1 MNLAYKS
8 SLLIGSIF
16 LVTSNVAIASV
27 QPSSCGE
34 IRLVHDKT
42 NSSIMWADSING
54 VKVGD
59 QATIAA
65 NEYRLRVSS
74 GEHFIN
80 VKQKTTRNLRQ
91 HSSLSNH
98 SIPSSDETRKA
109 YASRF
114 IQNHFLS
121 IDIKPNKAY
130 VFSLSADKKNLKL
143 KKVVEKECD
152 LTKSINLEEKK
163 YTTVTLEDLSEL
175 HQEKLMKLTNLLATN
190 ESSSKTGRLL
200 PLSLLTYFGVV
211 VDDEYDDGAIQVLS
225 VQPMSS
231 AFKLGLRSGDKIIKF
246 NRRTSNQFNL
256 KPVELLEG
264 LVNLLH
270 YYDDMKLV
278 IKRDGKRRIIEGKFL
293 PILVPQAW
301 IKRKGQEVTLTKVK
315 QDLDWNEQL
324 FYMEFLRELLER
336 YENELADTERL
347 AIRSKARHVN
357 KLGLKGSF
365 TNAGSMKLSYVDPFS
380 SFFKHGIAIGEEIV
394 SFGKDKKIPN
404 NISSFTDY
412 FSHLDSGSTFYV
424 EIRNGKQ
431 TRIVTGEFE
440 PIYYPEFEFV
450 LDLSSVK
457 TAEQNILLAYEE
469 LEKRRII
476 DGRHESRWKRKNSK
490 PTRSQRSFESMLNY
504 RHSTGPQVNSKGRTA
519 K

>member
-1 MNLAYKS
+1 MNLAYKP
-8 SLLIGSIF
+8 SLLVGAML
-16 LVTSNVAIASV
+16 LVTSNVAVANV
-27 QPSSCGE
+27 QHSSCGE

-42 NSSIMWADSING
+42 TSSIMWVDNING
-54 VKVGD
+54 IKVND

-65 NEYRLRVSS
+65 KEYRLRVSS
-74 GEHFIN
+74 GEHFVHI
-80 VKQKTTRNLRQ
+80 KQKTTRNSRH
-91 HSSLSNH
+91 HSSLSN
-98 SIPSSDETRKA
+98 SDILAPADMQKA
-109 YASRF
+109 YASEF

-121 IDIKPNKAY
+121 VAIKPNKAY
-130 VFSLSADKKNLKL
+130 VFYLSADKKNLKL

-163 YTTVTLEDLSEL
+163 YTTITLKDLSEL
-175 HQEKLMKLTNLLATN
+175 HQEKLIKLTNLLATK
-190 ESSSKTGRLL
+190 ERASKTGRLL

-246 NRRTSNQFNL
+246 NRRTSRQFNL

-301 IKRKGQEVTLTKVK
+301 VKTNNQEVTLTRVK
-315 QDLDWNEQL
+315 QDFDWNEQL

-336 YENELADTERL
+336 YENEFVDTERL
-347 AIRSKARHVN
+347 VIRSEARNVD

-365 TNAGSMKLSYVDPFS
+365 TNVGSMKLSYVDPYS
-380 SFFKHGIAIGEEIV
+380 SFFKYGIAIGEEIV
-394 SFGKDKKIPN
+394 SFGEDKKTPN

-412 FSHLDSGSTFYV
+412 FSRLKSGSTFYV
-424 EIRNGKQ
+424 EVSNGEQ
-431 TRIVTGEFE
+431 TRIVKGEFE
-440 PIYYPEFEFV
+440 PIYYPEFDFI
-450 LDLSSVK
+450 LDLESVK

-469 LEKRRII
+469 LEQRRVNG
-476 DGRHESRWKRKNSK
+476 GRQESRWKRKNNK
-490 PTRSQRSFESMLNY
+490 PVRSQRSFESMLNY